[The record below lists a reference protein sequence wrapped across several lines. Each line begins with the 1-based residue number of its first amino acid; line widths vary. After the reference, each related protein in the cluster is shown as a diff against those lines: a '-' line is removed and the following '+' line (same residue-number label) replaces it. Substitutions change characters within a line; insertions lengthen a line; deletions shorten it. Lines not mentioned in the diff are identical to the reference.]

1 MGQQKQG
8 YILVAMA
15 NNDTYYISRDDA
27 SDLARFMA
35 EGELVFQA
43 VDIKSGARLTLQVPQ
58 VSSLV
63 EDTRNA

>member
-8 YILVAMA
+8 YYLVIMT
-15 NNDTYYISRDDA
+15 NKDTYYISRDDA

-35 EGELVFQA
+35 EGEPVFQA
-43 VDIKSGARLTLQVPQ
+43 ADIKSGARLTLQVSQ

-63 EDTRNA
+63 EDTRNV